1 MRKIDVSDCEV
12 GMILG
17 KAIYFK
23 GSTILLEAGAELTLS
38 YITKLK
44 KLGISEIYIED
55 DISKDIAVRDVINE
69 ETRLEAIEAV
79 KNIME
84 SYSFPDAPYS
94 AEVIAIVDNIIF
106 QILSLDDIVV
116 NLMDI
121 KTYDGYTFSHSVN
134 VCILSIITGIKL
146 KLSYIE
152 LQELGVGAILH
163 DIGKVMIPSEILL
176 KKSTLTDDEYETIK
190 QHSIM
195 GYNILKRIPYI
206 SEASA
211 SVALNHH
218 ERFDGKGYPNG
229 LRKEE
234 IHIYSR
240 IVAIADIYDALSSDR
255 IYRKKIST
263 NMAIEYLTVIAAPSV
278 DAEILSYF
286 VQMIPQYP
294 LGTEVVLNTGEKAI
308 VFKLNKDLPSR
319 PYIRIVF
326 NADGT
331 RKFAYD
337 EIDLAEK
344 TDYFIVSTANS

>member
-1 MRKIDVSDCEV
+1 
-12 GMILG
+12 
-17 KAIYFK
+17 
-23 GSTILLEAGAELTLS
+23 LEAGAELTIS
-38 YITKLK
+38 YIEKLK
-44 KLGISEIYIED
+44 KMGISEIYIED
-55 DISKDIAVRDVINE
+55 DISKDIVIRDVVNE
-69 ETRLEAIEAV
+69 ETRLEAIESV
-79 KNIME
+79 KNIMD
-84 SYSFPDAPYS
+84 SYSFSDAPYS
-94 AEVIAIVDNIIF
+94 AEVIAIVDKIIY
-106 QILSLDDIVV
+106 QVLSLDDVVV

-146 KLSYIE
+146 KLGYIE

-176 KKSTLTDDEYETIK
+176 KKSALTDEEYETIK
-190 QHSIM
+190 QHSII

-218 ERFDGKGYPNG
+218 ERFDGKGYPDG
-229 LRKEE
+229 LKNQE

-255 IYRKKIST
+255 IYRKKVST

-278 DAEILSYF
+278 DSKILRYF
-286 VQMIPQYP
+286 IQIIPQYP
-294 LGTEVVLNTGEKAI
+294 LGTEVVLNTGERAI
-308 VFKLNKDLPSR
+308 VFKLNKHFPSR

-331 RKFAYD
+331 RKFAYED
-337 EIDLAEK
+337 INLAER
-344 TDYFIVSTANS
+344 TEYFIVSRAEIVK